1 MFLLH
6 PSLRPTNLVL
16 CFLVVSHHSCGRV
29 GILTQDG
36 SVAASI
42 TGQCAYNGENYENPV
57 IPGSNLYVFTWLC
70 LVSSVEIALGWKAT
84 QAMSFAQAA
93 KGDATGRNGG
103 NSVGDDEDDDE
114 DGEL

>member
-1 MFLLH
+1 MILTRGLFSALFRII
-6 PSLRPTNLVL
+6 SL
-16 CFLVVSHHSCGRV
+16 GRV

-93 KGDATGRNGG
+93 KGEATGRKGV
-103 NSVGDDEDDDE
+103 NSIGDDEDNEDDDE

>member
-1 MFLLH
+1 M
-6 PSLRPTNLVL
+6 
-16 CFLVVSHHSCGRV
+16 
-29 GILTQDG
+29 TQDG

-42 TGQCAYNGENYENPV
+42 TGQCAYNGGNYDNPV

-70 LVSSVEIALGWKAT
+70 LVSSVEIALGWKAA

-93 KGDATGRNGG
+93 KGEVSGRQGKNRI
-103 NSVGDDEDDDE
+103 GDDEDIEDDDE